1 MSCSKVLLTLD
12 RPRIKFRNCF
22 LWPVL
27 VPGGGNE
34 KEREGRGTG
43 GGVDE

>member
-27 VPGGGNE
+27 VPGGNE